1 MDQKWQEEETDLIT
15 RSASKNG
22 RTVRISKKWLSSF
35 RNVLITELQNYIKK
49 NLQISIRLNQFKK
62 NQLAFIDPVY
72 VWKRNTTTVKAFI

>member
-1 MDQKWQEEETDLIT
+1 MDQKWQETDLIT